1 MQSHILKDK
10 EQRQYL
16 TRRYKLVEWDLTY
29 LLSINVNKANL
40 IIKGSI
46 VTSSNKESQT
56 EFTRKAISK
65 MKTTQKVH
73 TDS

>member
-16 TRRYKLVEWDLTY
+16 TRRYKLVELDQTY
-29 LLSINVNKANL
+29 LLSINVNKTNL